1 MSENETILV
10 NNLSTL
16 IEKSTALVDHIANQ
30 SCSGLTTTLW
40 VAGGVV
46 AAALIAK
53 EVKISEFRQVWI
65 NELRADIAAYICK
78 AEKWMDSYI
87 SFNAEQDQEKKRVM
101 ADGLDNIKYGC
112 FQVLRRI
119 EMRFK
124 PDDERGNALVQS
136 LRDLLEPTKSSVLP
150 ASKSKWADL
159 ADSATAQAR
168 TLLKEE
174 WEVTKNPLKKF
185 IRSLSKKNNYES
197 SMQKQKFLTVVNL
210 VERIKDILENWFP
223 WIVILIGTAT
233 YSVSAISAAEAV
245 VRHQVEAIRLEQ
257 IGTAWLLFGA
267 LWTALGAHLSRKDIT
282 ALDAMANQGSLDAKK
297 IVRIFKAASNFSTF
311 GALMITLGTVV
322 LLYKTYLH

>member
-10 NNLSTL
+10 NKLSTL
-16 IEKSTALVDHIANQ
+16 IEKTTALVDHITNQ
-30 SCSGLTTTLW
+30 SGAGLTTTLW

-65 NELRADIAAYICK
+65 NELRADIAAYISK
-78 AEKWMDSYI
+78 ADKWMDSYI
-87 SFNAEQDQEKKRVM
+87 SINEEQDQEKKRVM
-101 ADGLDNIKYGC
+101 ADGLDKIKYDC

-124 PDDERGNALVQS
+124 PDDERGNDLIQS
-136 LRDLLEPTKSSVLP
+136 LRDLLDPAKSSVLT
-150 ASKSKWADL
+150 ASKSDWVDL

-185 IRSLSKKNNYES
+185 LRSLSKKSHHEA
-197 SMQKQKFLTVVNL
+197 SMQIKKLLTVVNP
-210 VERIKDILENWFP
+210 VERIKDVRENWFP
-223 WIVILIGTAT
+223 WIVILIGAAT
-233 YSVSAISAAEAV
+233 YSVSVILATEAAM
-245 VRHQVEAIRLEQ
+245 RHQVEAIRLEQ
-257 IGTAWLLFGA
+257 IGTAWILFGA
-267 LWTALGAHLSRKDIT
+267 LWTALGAHLSRKDRT
-282 ALDAMANQGSLDAKK
+282 ALDGMADQGTLDAKE

-311 GALMITLGTVV
+311 GAFMIVLGTAA
-322 LLYKTYLH
+322 LLYKMYLH